1 MLFQI
6 HGVKDFP
13 RSIIIHVPAE
23 CSAVHFKITN
33 FIITRSPNFK
43 YRIYL
48 FSFCF
53 SRNLVCFLCH
63 HQHAVV
69 HPDYF
74 HFHRLSNL
82 FRFSRLCQVSICLL
96 QWSWSP
102 RSQSLMQIGEPHSG
116 KANWLHLLWPTI
128 TKKNIFFFTNNYTYT
143 KN

>member
-1 MLFQI
+1 M
-6 HGVKDFP
+6 VNDFP
-13 RSIIIHVPAE
+13 RSIIIHVPV
-23 CSAVHFKITN
+23 CSAMHFKI
-33 FIITRSPNFK
+33 IHFK

-96 QWSWSP
+96 QRSWSP
-102 RSQSLMQIGEPHSG
+102 RSWSLMQIGEPHSG

-128 TKKNIFFFTNNYTYT
+128 TKNIFFTNNYTYT
-143 KN
+143 KT